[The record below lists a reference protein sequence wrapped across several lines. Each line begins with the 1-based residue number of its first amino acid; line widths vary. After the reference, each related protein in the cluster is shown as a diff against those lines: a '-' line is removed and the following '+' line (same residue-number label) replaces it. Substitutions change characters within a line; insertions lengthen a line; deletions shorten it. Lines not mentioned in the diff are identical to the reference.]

1 MTQINITFRSLDIRS
16 LGFIWN
22 LGFGHW
28 NLNYCEMI
36 IRTIEESADKEG
48 ANGSDQTVVD

>member
-1 MTQINITFRSLDIRS
+1 MTNPSCKIY
-16 LGFIWN
+16 

-36 IRTIEESADKEG
+36 IRYIEESADKEE
-48 ANGSDQTVVD
+48 ANGPDQTVVDRREGEEGY